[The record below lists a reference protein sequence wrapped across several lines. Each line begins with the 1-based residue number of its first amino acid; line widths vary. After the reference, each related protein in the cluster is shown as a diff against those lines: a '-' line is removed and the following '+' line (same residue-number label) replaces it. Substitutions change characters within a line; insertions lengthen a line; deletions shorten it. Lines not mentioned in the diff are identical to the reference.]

1 MKKKLALLMLSIA
14 AVLCMI
20 GFVACSNDTEDPD
33 SAGQYQVC
41 FDTNGNGYL
50 DNSTVYASVIEEA
63 PVPNSYDNMQSF
75 AGWYTDPNC
84 SDGNKVAFPY
94 TVTGDITLYAK
105 WEEIPF
111 IFELNEDGTGYIVT
125 DYIGDRFDEAQS
137 VIIPETH
144 NGLPVV
150 EIGEQA
156 FINCENIER
165 LSIPSSIRVI
175 SPSAFDGCQNL
186 RYNEYDNAYYLG
198 NDKNPYVVLMQA
210 KDQAI
215 DSCIIHEKTKII
227 NHGAFVL
234 CENLTDITIPN
245 GVVFIG
251 INAFFGCDRLTDI
264 SVPDS
269 IQLVAEGAFECANL
283 SYNLYNGAYYL
294 GNNINPYVFL
304 IQAADEVTDC
314 VIHENTKVINNF
326 VFQNCDSLKSVS
338 IPGGIVSIGPDLFYN
353 CVNLTSVEIEN
364 GIKEIGQGMFSG
376 CEKLETVV
384 IPDSVLSIGYG
395 AFVGCSNLKSI
406 SIGSSVSF
414 IGNDAFHGCRSLTEI
429 VIPNSVTSIGW
440 NIFAGCESLQTVV
453 IGRGVTFI
461 GGSAFRDCSNL
472 EEITVIDGNTAYY
485 TAGNC
490 LIDIENQSIVLGLN
504 DCVIPSDGSVLSI
517 ADYAF
522 SARDKLTNIEIP
534 ESIQSIGSYAFS
546 NCTNLTTV
554 SFAENSQLRGI
565 ADYAF
570 ENCGKL
576 TSIMFPEGIDYIG
589 RYALFNCESLTDIF
603 IPASVEDIGDDVFRG
618 CTSIESIRVA
628 NGNATYHS
636 KGNCLIETESKTL
649 ILGCKNSKIPSDGSV
664 TSIGDYA
671 FDDCTGLTSIVIP
684 DSVTSIGMEA
694 FNDCTGLTSIAIPN
708 NVTSIG
714 MNAFNGCNALT
725 IYCEATSKPDGW
737 DVYWNRYYSHSPF
750 YGLRN
755 SCYPVVWNCKSDE
768 IADDGYIYEVI
779 GGIRYALKDGT
790 ATVSGQPSNIS
801 ASIIIPAS
809 VTYKEQSY
817 SVTSIGN
824 HAFDGCI
831 ELTSITIPD
840 SVTSIGDCAFYGC
853 IGLTSITIPD
863 SVTSIG
869 YEAFFGCSL
878 LTSINVD
885 ENNPKYC
892 SKNGIVF
899 SKDKTMLVCYPAGK
913 KNSSYFIPDSVTSI
927 GSYAFDGCGA
937 LKTVT
942 FNENSQLNTIRRYAF
957 YGCSTLTSITIPDG
971 VTSLGDFAFHS
982 CTSLETVTFGG
993 NSQLEVIG
1001 ISAFYGCST
1010 LTSII
1015 IPNSVTNIGRE
1026 AFDRCDGLGTIYYG
1040 GTEEQWDAVLIGE
1053 RNYYLENATR
1063 YYYSEELTEEQK
1075 ADGNNYWHYGTDGV
1089 TPVVWTKETT

>member
-1 MKKKLALLMLSIA
+1 MRRRREMKKKLALLMLSIA

-20 GFVACSNDTEDPD
+20 GFTACSNDTEDPD
-33 SAGQYQVC
+33 SAGQYQVY

-111 IFELNEDGTGYIVT
+111 IFELNEEGTGYIVT

-227 NHGAFVL
+227 NHEAFVL

-429 VIPNSVTSIGW
+429 VIPNSVTGIGW

-534 ESIQSIGSYAFS
+534 ESIRSIGSYAFS
-546 NCTNLTTV
+546 NCTNLATV

-570 ENCGKL
+570 ENCSKL

-589 RYALFNCESLTDIF
+589 RYALFNCKSLTNLF
-603 IPASVEDIGDDVFRG
+603 IPASVEDIGDDAFRG
-618 CTSIESIRVA
+618 CAGIESIRVA

-649 ILGCKNSKIPSDGSV
+649 IRGCKNSQIPSDGTVTSIGTYAFSNCTGLTSFAIPESV
-664 TSIGDYA
+664 TSIGSSA
-671 FDDCTGLTSIVIP
+671 FSGCTSLTSIEIP
-684 DSVTSIGMEA
+684 DGVTSIGNVA
-694 FNDCTGLTSIAIPN
+694 FS
-708 NVTSIG
+708 
-714 MNAFNGCNALT
+714 GCNALT
-725 IYCEATSKPDGW
+725 IYCEATSEPDGW
-737 DVYWNRYYSHSPF
+737 GSWRQYTSSYNYGSYY
-750 YGLRN
+750 GGKN
-755 SCYPVVWNCKSDE
+755 CPVVWNYKSGE
-768 IADDGYIYEVI
+768 IADDGYIYTVI
-779 GGIRYALKDGT
+779 GGIRYALKDGK
-790 ATVSGQPSNIS
+790 ATVSRQPISIS
-801 ASIIIPAS
+801 ASITIPAN

-817 SVTSIGN
+817 SVTSIEGY
-824 HAFDGCI
+824 
-831 ELTSITIPD
+831 
-840 SVTSIGDCAFYGC
+840 AFYGC

-863 SVTSIG
+863 SVTNISPG
-869 YEAFFGCSL
+869 AFYGCNA
-878 LTSINVD
+878 LTSINVN

-892 SKNGIVF
+892 SEDGIVF
-899 SKDKTMLVCYPAGK
+899 GKDKTTLVCYPAGK
-913 KNSSYFIPDSVTSI
+913 TDLSYSIPNSVMSI
-927 GSYAFDGCGA
+927 VS
-937 LKTVT
+937 
-942 FNENSQLNTIRRYAF
+942 YAF
-957 YGCSTLTSITIPDG
+957 YGCSTLTSITIPDS
-971 VTSLGDFAFHS
+971 VKSIGDYVFYGCA
-982 CTSLETVTFGG
+982 SLETVHFNG
-993 NSQLEVIG
+993 NSQLYKIG
-1001 ISAFYGCST
+1001 NYVFFGCTSLTGIIIPTGVSYIYNSAFSNCTS
-1010 LTSII
+1010 LTSIT
-1015 IPNSVTNIGRE
+1015 IPESVISIGVA
-1026 AFDRCDGLGTIYYG
+1026 AFDLCDKLEIVYYG
-1040 GTEEQWDAVLIGE
+1040 GTEEQWNAVSIGW
-1053 RNYYLENATR
+1053 RNYDLENATK

-1089 TPVVWTKETT
+1089 TPVVWTKETL

>member
-20 GFVACSNDTEDPD
+20 GFTACSNDTEDPD
-33 SAGQYQVC
+33 SAVQYQVY

-63 PVPNSYDNMQSF
+63 PVPSSYDNMQSF

-94 TVTGDITLYAK
+94 TVTKDITLYAK

-111 IFELNEDGTGYIVT
+111 IFELNEEGTGYIVT

-150 EIGEQA
+150 EIGEKA
-156 FINCENIER
+156 FINCENIEK
-165 LSIPSSIRVI
+165 LSIPNNIQYI
-175 SPSAFDGCQNL
+175 ALGAFDGCQNL
-186 RYNEYDNAYYLG
+186 HYNEYDNAYYLG

-245 GVVFIG
+245 GVVSIG
-251 INAFFGCDRLTDI
+251 RDAFSGCNRLTNI

-269 IQLVAEGAFECANL
+269 IQLVGEMAFESANL

-304 IQAADEVTDC
+304 AQAADEVTDC

-326 VFQNCDSLKSVS
+326 AFQNCNSLKSVS
-338 IPGGIVSIGPDLFYN
+338 IPCGIVSIGSSLFQD
-353 CVNLTSVEIEN
+353 CINLTSVEIEN
-364 GIKEIGQGMFSG
+364 GIKEIGESMFSG
-376 CEKLETVV
+376 CEKLEAVV
-384 IPDSVLSIGYG
+384 IPNSVLSIGYG
-395 AFVGCSNLKSI
+395 AFIGCSNLKSI
-406 SIGSSVSF
+406 SIGDSVSF
-414 IGNDAFHGCRSLTEI
+414 IGNDAFAGCRSLTEI

-453 IGRGVTFI
+453 IGKGVTFI

-534 ESIQSIGSYAFS
+534 ESIRSIGSYAFS

-554 SFAENSQLRGI
+554 SFAENSQSRGI

-589 RYALFNCESLTDIF
+589 RYAFFNCESLTDIL

-664 TSIGDYA
+664 TIIGDYA
-671 FDDCTGLTSIVIP
+671 FDSCTGLTSIVFPDSITSIGNDAFDGCTGLTSIVIP
-684 DSVTSIGMEA
+684 DS
-694 FNDCTGLTSIAIPN
+694 
-708 NVTSIG
+708 VTSIG

-737 DVYWNRYYSHSPF
+737 DVYWNRYSSHSPF

-790 ATVSGQPSNIS
+790 ATVSGQPIGIS

-809 VTYKEQSY
+809 VTYEEQSY

-824 HAFDGCI
+824 HAFDGCL

-892 SKNGIVF
+892 SKDGIVF
-899 SKDKTMLVCYPAGK
+899 SKDKTMLVYYPAGK

-971 VTSLGDFAFHS
+971 VTSIGDFAFHS

>member
-1 MKKKLALLMLSIA
+1 MKKKLVLLMLSIA
-14 AVLCMI
+14 AVLCVI
-20 GFVACSNDTEDPD
+20 GFTACSNNTEDPD
-33 SAGQYQVC
+33 SAGQYQVY

-111 IFELNEDGTGYIVT
+111 IFELNEEGTGYIVT
-125 DYIGDRFDEAQS
+125 DYIGDRFGESQT

-245 GVVFIG
+245 GVVSIG
-251 INAFFGCDRLTDI
+251 RDAFSGCNRLTNI

-269 IQLVAEGAFECANL
+269 IQLVGEMAFESANL

-304 IQAADEVTDC
+304 AQAADEVTDC

-326 VFQNCDSLKSVS
+326 AFQNCNSLKSVS
-338 IPGGIVSIGPDLFYN
+338 IPCGIVSIGSSLFQD
-353 CVNLTSVEIEN
+353 CINLTSVEIEN
-364 GIKEIGQGMFSG
+364 GIKEIGESMFSG

-395 AFVGCSNLKSI
+395 AFIGCSNLKSI
-406 SIGSSVSF
+406 SIGDSVSF
-414 IGNDAFHGCRSLTEI
+414 IGNDAFAGCRSLTEI

-453 IGRGVTFI
+453 IGKGVTFI

-534 ESIQSIGSYAFS
+534 ESIRSIGSYAFS
-546 NCTNLTTV
+546 NCTNLATV

-570 ENCGKL
+570 ENCSKL

-589 RYALFNCESLTDIF
+589 RYALFNCKSLTNLF
-603 IPASVEDIGDDVFRG
+603 IPASVEDIGDDAFRG
-618 CTSIESIRVA
+618 CAGIESIRVA

-664 TSIGDYA
+664 TIIGDYA
-671 FDDCTGLTSIVIP
+671 FDSCTGLTSFAIP
-684 DSVTSIGMEA
+684 ESVTSIGSSA
-694 FNDCTGLTSIAIPN
+694 FSGCTSLTSIEIPDG
-708 NVTSIG
+708 VTSIG
-714 MNAFNGCNALT
+714 NVAFSGCNALT
-725 IYCEATSKPDGW
+725 IYCEATSEPDGW
-737 DVYWNRYYSHSPF
+737 GSWRQYTSSYNYGSYY
-750 YGLRN
+750 GGKN
-755 SCYPVVWNCKSDE
+755 CPVVWNYKSGE
-768 IADDGYIYEVI
+768 IADDGYIYTVI
-779 GGIRYALKDGT
+779 GGIRYALKDGK
-790 ATVSGQPSNIS
+790 ATVSRQPISIS
-801 ASIIIPAS
+801 ASITIPAN

-817 SVTSIGN
+817 SVTSIEGY
-824 HAFDGCI
+824 AFYGCI
-831 ELTSITIPD
+831 GLTSITIPD
-840 SVTSIGDCAFYGC
+840 SVTNIGDCAFYGC

-863 SVTSIG
+863 SVTTIG

-892 SKNGIVF
+892 SKDGIVF
-899 SKDKTMLVCYPAGK
+899 SKDKTMLVYYPAGK

-971 VTSLGDFAFHS
+971 VTSIGDFAFHS

-1063 YYYSEELTEEQK
+1063 YYYSEELTDEQK
-1075 ADGNNYWHYGTDGV
+1075 ADGNNYWHYVDGV
-1089 TPVVWTKETT
+1089 PVVWTKETL

>member
-1 MKKKLALLMLSIA
+1 MKKKLVLLMLSIA
-14 AVLCMI
+14 AVLCVI
-20 GFVACSNDTEDPD
+20 GFTACSNNTEDPD
-33 SAGQYQVC
+33 SAGQYQVY

-111 IFELNEDGTGYIVT
+111 IFELNEEGTGYIVT
-125 DYIGDRFDEAQS
+125 DYIGDRFGESQT

-156 FINCENIER
+156 FINCENIEK
-165 LSIPSSIRVI
+165 LSIPNNIQYI
-175 SPSAFDGCQNL
+175 ALGAFDGCQNL
-186 RYNEYDNAYYLG
+186 HYNEYDNAYYLG

-245 GVVFIG
+245 GVVSIG
-251 INAFFGCDRLTDI
+251 RDAFSGCNRLTNI

-269 IQLVAEGAFECANL
+269 IQLVGEMAFESANL

-304 IQAADEVTDC
+304 AQAADEVTDC

-326 VFQNCDSLKSVS
+326 AFQNCNSLKSVS
-338 IPGGIVSIGPDLFYN
+338 IPCGIVSIGSSLFQD
-353 CVNLTSVEIEN
+353 CINLTSVEIEN
-364 GIKEIGQGMFSG
+364 GIKEIGESMFSG
-376 CEKLETVV
+376 CEKLEAVV
-384 IPDSVLSIGYG
+384 IPNSVLSIGYG
-395 AFVGCSNLKSI
+395 AFIGCSNLKSI
-406 SIGSSVSF
+406 SIGDSVSF
-414 IGNDAFHGCRSLTEI
+414 IGNDAFAGCRSLTEI

-453 IGRGVTFI
+453 IGKGVTFI

-534 ESIQSIGSYAFS
+534 ESIRSIGSYAFS

-554 SFAENSQLRGI
+554 SFAENSQSRGI

-589 RYALFNCESLTDIF
+589 RYAFFNCESLTDIL

-636 KGNCLIETESKTL
+636 KGNCLIETNSKTL
-649 ILGCKNSKIPSDGSV
+649 IRGCKNSQIPSDGSV
-664 TSIGDYA
+664 TIIGDYA
-671 FDDCTGLTSIVIP
+671 FDSCTGLTSIVFPDSITSIGNDAFDGCTGLTSIVIP
-684 DSVTSIGMEA
+684 DS
-694 FNDCTGLTSIAIPN
+694 
-708 NVTSIG
+708 VTSIG

-737 DVYWNRYYSHSPF
+737 DVYWNRYSSHSPF

-790 ATVSGQPSNIS
+790 ATVSGQPIGIS

-809 VTYKEQSY
+809 VTYEEQSY

-824 HAFDGCI
+824 HAFDGCL

-892 SKNGIVF
+892 SKDGIVF
-899 SKDKTMLVCYPAGK
+899 SKDKTMLVYYPAGK

-971 VTSLGDFAFHS
+971 VTSIGDFAFHS

-1026 AFDRCDGLGTIYYG
+1026 AFDRCDRLGTIYYG

-1053 RNYYLENATR
+1053 RNYYLEDATR
-1063 YYYSEELTEEQK
+1063 YYYSEELTDEQK
-1075 ADGNNYWHYGTDGV
+1075 ADGNNYWHYGSDGV
-1089 TPVVWTKETT
+1089 TPVVWTKETL